1 MRLPEQ
7 PADDPPRR
15 GPENGGDGA
24 LHAADENLRRVMRL
38 TRVML
43 SLADDGERDHRDPAC
58 AILYGTLRDMAY
70 KLRRASEEEFERHG
84 RRGRR
89 D

>member
-1 MRLPEQ
+1 MTRSEQ
-7 PADDPPRR
+7 VGDDLR
-15 GPENGGDGA
+15 A
-24 LHAADENLRRVMRL
+24 TAATPGRPDDENLRRLMRL

-43 SLADDGERDHRDPAC
+43 GLADEGDRDHRDRNC

-70 KLRRASEEEFERHG
+70 RLRRAAEEEYARHLRNG
-84 RRGRR
+84 RG

>member
-7 PADDPPRR
+7 PVDDPPRKS
-15 GPENGGDGA
+15 PETGA
-24 LHAADENLRRVMRL
+24 AVLRADDENLRRVMRL

-70 KLRRASEEEFERHG
+70 KLRRAAEEEFARHG
-84 RRGRR
+84 RPDRR